1 MIETNRSLYKVS
13 TGVLLI
19 AIVCIGMVSLCGWL
33 VAWCLNGTHLK
44 QFFLVVVLLSIG
56 LFTLFRQIWRT
67 RRCVGDLLQSVE
79 IDLPEYLQMQIAQR
93 RIALS
98 SVVLVQSAD
107 PLAFCHGFLEPMIY
121 LSTGLVDLL
130 TPAQLQAVLLHEDYH
145 RQRFDPLRIL
155 VVRTIS
161 AALFFLPF
169 VREWQRLF
177 EVKLELDADRYAVHR
192 TSKAALAGAL
202 HRLLNHSPNALSISA
217 SGVITAGLSANTAR
231 IAALLGE
238 RAEPERIS
246 LRSVISSTAILWGM
260 CLLLMI

>member
-1 MIETNRSLYKVS
+1 MIETNRPLYKVS

-19 AIVCIGMVSLCGWL
+19 AIACIGMVSLCGWL
-33 VAWCLNGTHLK
+33 VAWCLNGTYLK
-44 QFFLVVVLLSIG
+44 QFFLVMVLLSIG
-56 LFTLFRQIWRT
+56 LFTLFRQIWKT

-79 IDLPEYLQMQIAQR
+79 IDLPEHLQTQIALR
-93 RIALS
+93 RIARS
-98 SVVLVQSAD
+98 SVVLVQSAE
-107 PLAFCHGFLEPMIY
+107 PLAFCHGFLKPHIC
-121 LSTGLVDLL
+121 LSTGLVELL

-145 RQRFDPLRIL
+145 RRRFDPLRIL
-155 VVRTIS
+155 VVRAIG

-169 VREWQRLF
+169 VREWCRLF
-177 EVKLELDADRYAVHR
+177 EVKLELEADHYAVHQ

-202 HRLLNHSPNALSISA
+202 HRLLNRSPGALSISET
-217 SGVITAGLSANTAR
+217 GVITAGLSANTTR

-246 LRSVISSTAILWGM
+246 LKSVISSTAILWGM

>member
-1 MIETNRSLYKVS
+1 MIETNRPLYKVS

-79 IDLPEYLQMQIAQR
+79 IDLPEYLQTQIAQR

-107 PLAFCHGFLEPMIY
+107 PLAFCHGFLKPKIY
-121 LSTGLVDLL
+121 LSTGLVALL
-130 TPAQLQAVLLHEDYH
+130 PSAQLQAVLLHEDYH

-169 VREWQRLF
+169 VREWRRLF
-177 EVKLELDADRYAVHR
+177 EIKLELDADRYAVHL
-192 TSKAALAGAL
+192 TSKATLAGAL
-202 HRLLNHSPNALSISA
+202 HQLLNYSPNTLSISEV
-217 SGVITAGLSANTAR
+217 GVITAGLSANTAR

-238 RAEPERIS
+238 RAEPKQIS
-246 LRSVISSTAILWGM
+246 LQSLISSTAILWTM
-260 CLLLMI
+260 CLVLMI